1 MPATLES
8 IAEQIRSGQHEAA
21 DKALDSIKPADPDM
35 KNEAK
40 FLRGYL
46 QEAMLDRAG
55 ALATYEQL
63 LKDDPDHT
71 EAAFRAALI
80 LDQGGDDEQAI
91 ELYERCTAHPPA
103 HANALINLALLYEER
118 SRLPEAEALLQTV
131 LDDYPNHARAGQFL
145 QSVSSSYEMLIDERS
160 QRERDKRDAV
170 MDTPISDF
178 ELSVRSRNCLKQM
191 NLRTVGDLLRISEQE
206 LLAYKNFGETS
217 LSEIK
222 AVLLQKGLKLG
233 QAAAPVEEP
242 PVVPAF
248 RSAATDSS
256 LQLKRPVAELELSVR
271 SRKCLQRLGIS
282 TLAELTQRSEPEL
295 LAIKNF
301 GLTSLHEIKRQLAT
315 IGLTLRDP
323 L

>member
-1 MPATLES
+1 MTATLES
-8 IAEQIRSGQHEAA
+8 IAEQIRSGQHDAA
-21 DKALDSIKPADPDM
+21 AKALDTIKPADPDM
-35 KNEAK
+35 KNEAA

-46 QEAMLDRAG
+46 QESMLDRED
-55 ALATYEQL
+55 ALATYEKL
-63 LKDDPDHT
+63 LEQDPDHT

-80 LDQGGDDEQAI
+80 LDQGGDDDEAI
-91 ELYERCTAHPPA
+91 DLYERCTAHPPA

-118 SRLPEAEALLQTV
+118 ARLPEAEALLQTV
-131 LDDYPNHARAGQFL
+131 LDDYPEHARARQFL
-145 QSVSSSYEMLIDERS
+145 QSVQSSYEMMIDERS
-160 QRERDKRDAV
+160 QRERDKRDAI

-217 LSEIK
+217 LNEIK

-233 QAAAPVEEP
+233 QIATPVEPP

-248 RSAATDSS
+248 RSAVADSS
-256 LQLKRPVAELELSVR
+256 MQLKRPVSELELSVR
-271 SRKCLQRLGIS
+271 SRKCLQRLGIAS
-282 TLAELTQRSEPEL
+282 LGELTQRSEAEL

-301 GLTSLHEIKRQLAT
+301 GLTSLQEIKRQLAT
-315 IGLTLRDP
+315 IGLTLRNP